1 MEISWVE
8 KVWQTDT
15 QTDRQTD
22 RRTDGQTDTPTD
34 EQTDKRTDKRTDR
47 QTHGQ
52 TDKQAGGQTMHSYTT
67 FHIHILIKYLS
78 YYTSNINSQICLWVV
93 LHPYSVISHNYIN
106 SYKLVNPYILELH
119 SKSYY
124 SCITIIIYYNWP
136 NLFTNR
142 HVYIFQKKVL

>member
-1 MEISWVE
+1 M
-8 KVWQTDT
+8 
-15 QTDRQTD
+15 D
-22 RRTDGQTDTPTD
+22 RRTDGQRDRRID
-34 EQTDKRTDKRTDR
+34 GQKDRRTDGQMDRRTN
-47 QTHGQ
+47 GQ

-67 FHIHILIKYLS
+67 SHIHILIKYLS

-124 SCITIIIYYNWP
+124 
-136 NLFTNR
+136 F
-142 HVYIFQKKVL
+142 